1 MFLLSGIYE
10 VTCKSRLDANSNKFT
25 HIPKSFL
32 LFSITDIRLKDDE
45 LN

>member
-1 MFLLSGIYE
+1 MFLFEIYE
-10 VTCKSRLDANSNKFT
+10 VLCKCRLDAKSNKFT

-32 LFSITDIRLKDDE
+32 LFSITEIWLKDDK